1 MKKIIALLLL
11 LINLGFIS
19 CSAQLKNRVKT
30 NNYKLISTFRSKNN
44 YPTIS
49 FISNEKDLKEMYR
62 SIIDPYKKSLPR
74 TIIDFNENKIALIKK
89 ENIDAYNI
97 DSISVYKNQY
107 EINLSKIKNYNLN
120 DNSTNLLMIS
130 IPKGIEKI
138 IIKTAK

>member
-1 MKKIIALLLL
+1 MKNIIALLLL
-11 LINLGFIS
+11 INLTFIS
-19 CSAQLKNRVKT
+19 CNAQLNNSVKT
-30 NNYKLISTFRSKNN
+30 NDYKLITTFKSKNN

-107 EINLSKIKNYNLN
+107 EINLSQIKGYNSN
-120 DNSTNLLMIS
+120 NKSTDLLMIS
-130 IPKGIEKI
+130 IPKRIEKI